1 MDLNQTNILEC
12 VIDPN
17 REENNENLGK
27 ELTRLAAYIN
37 AATYKFLKLIA
48 EFDRRKAWNT
58 GGVRS
63 CAHWLNW
70 KCG

>member
-1 MDLNQTNILEC
+1 MDLNQISTFDC

-17 REENNENLGK
+17 REENNEALGK
-27 ELTRLAAYIN
+27 KITLLSAYIN
-37 AATYKFLKLIA
+37 AATYKFLKLIS

-63 CAHWLNW
+63 CA
-70 KCG
+70 